1 MFYLDDGRIGADLK
15 LYKEASLTHVI
26 MKKGTLGHFCGLDR
40 VLIFVCAQT
49 WLKSGFAFVSHDLW
63 NCLCSTGENHGLPL
77 KAKPTPT

>member
-49 WLKSGFAFVSHDLW
+49 
-63 NCLCSTGENHGLPL
+63 
-77 KAKPTPT
+77 